1 MKKAI
6 KDFVVSLAFV
16 FIWYQAFVLMLKYLA
31 GSPYFIYDDPA
42 LWFLFFVAY
51 YHLDNN

>member
-1 MKKAI
+1 MKKMI
-6 KDFVVSLAFV
+6 KDVIFSIVFI
-16 FIWYQAFVLMLKYLA
+16 FIWYNAFVLMLKSFA

-51 YHLDNN
+51 YFLDNK